1 MNRYCVLS
9 LPRTGSTWLL
19 EGIGESIE
27 ATDNNF
33 INLGEFFT
41 PTIVANRNYE
51 KHTKYFV
58 DEKNII
64 KKVKTSEPVLENT
77 EHIINFVNNRINIL
91 TTGNTEQSIV
101 VKYMY
106 ANHVHNKINDL
117 EILNKIQNHNF
128 TVVNINRNPFTS
140 AISYLIGRRTNVWIR
155 STNWDC
161 QHIDAIAKTTIT
173 APTMQFK
180 VTYSS
185 FLKLYQ
191 KKQQL
196 ANRLKCVTVNYES
209 LVQDCLINNI
219 PFNENNNCK
228 KLYNVDYTTLITNYD
243 ELLNVKDEVDNT
255 LE

>member
-19 EGIGESIE
+19 EGIAESIQPINI
-27 ATDNNF
+27 DNNF

-41 PTIVANRNYE
+41 HFIYN
-51 KHTKYFV
+51 KYIKYYV
-58 DEKNII
+58 DASNVIR
-64 KKVKTSEPVLENT
+64 KVKQSDVVTENT
-77 EHIINFVNNRINIL
+77 AYITNLIENRLSIL
-91 TTGNTEQSIV
+91 NLGNDKQSIV

-106 ANHVHNKINDL
+106 ANHVDNKINDL

-161 QHIDAIAKTTIT
+161 QHIDSIAKTNIT
-173 APTMQFK
+173 ASTMQFK
-180 VTYSS
+180 VTYSA
-185 FLKLYQ
+185 FLKLHQ
-191 KKQQL
+191 EKQQL

-228 KLYNVDYTTLITNYD
+228 KLYDVDYTTLITNYD